1 MVGVGVLQEL
11 LKTHRPFDS
20 FYIYDLKVLTQAYEE
35 WKRAF
40 PAVTP
45 YYAVKCN
52 PDPVLVKHLAKLGA
66 SFDCATPAEFNLVLE
81 LGVDPERIIY
91 ANPCKLPQDIRLAR
105 KQKIKR
111 TTFDSVCELQKIA
124 LEGGME
130 VLLRIRAD
138 DPKAR
143 CNLGNKYGAEEEDW
157 PQLVETASRLGL
169 DIVGVSFHVGSMAS
183 SAEAFVDALAKARR
197 AVALLKRNHFNPW
210 IIDIGGGFSSTNV
223 FDLGPLPSMINSAI
237 TNFGREF
244 KFIAEPGRYFA
255 EHVATLVTPVM
266 GRKGN
271 GITISESL
279 YGAFNCIVFDHAS
292 PEFDVLDAKGPLEPM
307 TIFGSTC
314 DGGDVIAKQAL
325 LPSSIS
331 VGNWIVWPR
340 MGAYTSAAT
349 TRFNGI
355 EFDKR
360 LKIYLP

>member
-1 MVGVGVLQEL
+1 MRYRNITAMVADLNPDRPVVCLRPAELEAAAQKLVSLFPGDVL
-11 LKTHRPFDS
+11 
-20 FYIYDLKVLTQAYEE
+20 
-35 WKRAF
+35 
-40 PAVTP
+40 
-45 YYAVKCN
+45 YAVKCN

-130 VLLRIRAD
+130 VVLRIRAD

-279 YGAFNCIVFDHAS
+279 YGAFNCILFDHAQ
-292 PEFDVLDAKGPLEPM
+292 PEFYML
-307 TIFGSTC
+307 
-314 DGGDVIAKQAL
+314 GGNSKTKLVN
-325 LPSSIS
+325 S
-331 VGNWIVWPR
+331 
-340 MGAYTSAAT
+340 
-349 TRFNGI
+349 F
-355 EFDKR
+355 F
-360 LKIYLP
+360 KINKENICAS